1 MKVLVTGATGYI
13 GGRLVPRL
21 LEAGHE
27 VRCLTRDSRKLSH
40 DYWRDSVEIV
50 EGDVLDPGSLQ
61 KALLGC
67 DSAFYL
73 IHSMEEGNHDF
84 SHRDREAANN
94 FRDAADNASLQR
106 VVYLGG
112 LGSGGALSKHL
123 NSRQEVGSILASGST
138 PVTELRAAVIIGSGS
153 VSFEML
159 RYLTEVLPVMITPT
173 WVRTSCQPIAVAD
186 VLDILLASVVEE
198 GQRSHVREIGG
209 PDRLT
214 YEEMMRTYARIAGL
228 SRRWIIPVP
237 LLSPGLSSHWV
248 GLVTPLPA
256 SVAKP
261 LVESLRVDVTVADN
275 SYAVETIGDLVSYGE
290 AVSRALQRSTGLDVA
305 TRWSDS
311 SSHPARALPGDPS
324 WAGGTVK
331 EDEQVVESSAKTADL
346 YWAFSRIGGVTGYYA
361 LGWAWSLRG
370 LIDSIIGGVGL
381 RRGRRHPEQ
390 ISAGEALDFWRVA
403 HVEVGKSLVLN
414 AEMKLPGDAWLSFQA
429 QVLGE
434 GSCLRQRAV
443 FVPHGLVGRIYW
455 WAMTPFHFLI
465 FRRMAAQ
472 IVMAAE
478 SRPASIDVPG

>member
-40 DYWRDSVEIV
+40 DSWRESVEIV
-50 EGDVLDPGSLQ
+50 EGDVLDPVSLQ
-61 KALLGC
+61 KALDGC

-73 IHSMEEGNHDF
+73 IHSMEEGDHDF
-84 SHRDREAANN
+84 SHRDREAARN
-94 FRDAADNASLQR
+94 FRDAADNASLRR

-159 RYLTEVLPVMITPT
+159 RYLTEVLPVMITPS

-186 VLDILLASVVEE
+186 VLDILLATIVEE
-198 GQRSHVREIGG
+198 GRAGHIREIGG

-214 YEEMMRTYARIAGL
+214 YEEMMRTYAQIAGL
-228 SRRWIIPVP
+228 PRRWIIPVP
-237 LLSPGLSSHWV
+237 LLSPRLSSHWV

-261 LVESLRVDVTVADN
+261 LVESLRVEVTVADN
-275 SYAVETIGDLVSYGE
+275 SYAMETVGDLISYGE
-290 AVSRALQRSTGLDVA
+290 AVSRALQRSTELAVA

-311 SSHPARALPGDPS
+311 SPNPARPLPGDPS

-331 EDEQVVESSAKTADL
+331 EDIQVLESSAEAADL

-390 ISAGEALDFWRVA
+390 IRAGEALDFWRV
-403 HVEVGKSLVLN
+403 VRVDEDKSLELH
-414 AEMKLPGDAWLSFQA
+414 AEMKLPGNAWLSFQA
-429 QVLGE
+429 QDLVE
-434 GSCLRQRAV
+434 GSYLRQRAV
-443 FVPHGLVGRIYW
+443 FVPHGLLGRVYW

-478 SRPASIDVPG
+478 SRPASINVTG